1 MDANLTEWN
10 KKHQDLRK
18 ALKNPL
24 ELEGAKQL
32 FLDVH
37 AHCMRAV
44 ISLFR
49 DGIWKKTLARFE

>member
-24 ELEGAKQL
+24 ELEGANS
-32 FLDVH
+32 FFWTCMR
-37 AHCMRAV
+37 HCMRAV
-44 ISLFR
+44 FQLFR
-49 DGIWKKTLARFE
+49 DGIWKKNSGTV